1 MATKNKKIISMDELV
16 EKYGQDIVPISVGD
30 SVEVEV
36 LTKSKNKITVDVSGL
51 ASGVIP
57 EKEFSYSCNDIKTG
71 DVITASV
78 LLTENENG
86 FVILSLKQA
95 DNNRAWD
102 ILEEKKKA
110 KENVRVK
117 IKSANRGGL
126 IAEYKDTEGFIPVS
140 QLAPNNYPKVE
151 GGNQSL
157 ILKKL
162 QSFVGELMD
171 VKVISADKNSEK
183 LIFSEK
189 IAVGSIKDEDVKNL
203 ELGKEVEALITSM
216 VDFGL
221 FVKINVKK
229 KEYDGLIHYSEITWN
244 KQEDWKKNYKEGQRI
259 KAVIISLKDGRLA
272 LSIKALEKNP
282 WEKAEGKIKKGKT
295 IEGKI
300 TSITPYGAFVE
311 VMKNVEGMVHIS
323 NLGSKITDPNKVLEK
338 DKKYKFEILDLD
350 LKDKKISLKLIKLAK
365 KNKTIK
371 TQKKDV
377 KTKAKTLKSKSKNK
391 K

>member
-1 MATKNKKIISMDELV
+1 MATKTKKTVSMDELV
-16 EKYGQDIVPISVGD
+16 EKYGQDIVPITVGD

-57 EKEFSYSCNDIKTG
+57 EKEFSYSCNDIKPG
-71 DVITASV
+71 DIITASV
-78 LLTENENG
+78 LLAENENG

-95 DNNRAWD
+95 DNDRAWD
-102 ILEEKKKA
+102 ILEEKKKN
-110 KENVRVK
+110 KENIQVK

-171 VKVISADKNSEK
+171 VKVMSVDKNSEK

-203 ELGKEVEALITSM
+203 KLGKEVEALITSI

-221 FVKINVKK
+221 FVKINIEK
-229 KEYDGLIHYSEITWN
+229 KEYDGLIHYSEITWD
-244 KQEDWKKNYKEGQRI
+244 KQVDWKKNYKEGQKV

-282 WEKAEGKIKKGKT
+282 WEKAEGKIKKGDT

-323 NLGSKITDPNKVLEK
+323 NLGKKITDPNKVLEK

-350 LKDKKISLKLIKLAK
+350 LKNKKISLKLIKSEK
-365 KNKTIK
+365 KNKT
-371 TQKKDV
+371 KKIEKKV
-377 KTKAKTLKSKSKNK
+377 TKNKTKATKSKIKNK

>member
-1 MATKNKKIISMDELV
+1 MATKTKKTVSMDELV

-57 EKEFSYSCNDIKTG
+57 EKEFSYSCNDIKPG
-71 DVITASV
+71 DIITASV
-78 LLTENENG
+78 LLAENENG

-95 DNNRAWD
+95 DNDRAWD
-102 ILEEKKKA
+102 ILEEKKKN
-110 KENVRVK
+110 KENIQVK

-171 VKVISADKNSEK
+171 VKVMSVDKNSEK

-203 ELGKEVEALITSM
+203 KLGKEVEALITSI

-221 FVKINVKK
+221 FVKINIEK
-229 KEYDGLIHYSEITWN
+229 KEYDGLIHYSEITWD
-244 KQEDWKKNYKEGQRI
+244 KQVDWKKNYKEGQKV

-282 WEKAEGKIKKGKT
+282 WEKAEGKIKKGDT

-323 NLGSKITDPNKVLEK
+323 NLGKKITDPNKVLEK

-350 LKDKKISLKLIKLAK
+350 LKNKKISLKLIKSEK
-365 KNKTIK
+365 KNKT
-371 TQKKDV
+371 KKIEKKV
-377 KTKAKTLKSKSKNK
+377 TKNKTKATKSKIKNK

>member
-110 KENVRVK
+110 KENVQVK

-323 NLGSKITDPNKVLEK
+323 NLGSKITDPNKVLE
-338 DKKYKFEILDLD
+338 
-350 LKDKKISLKLIKLAK
+350 
-365 KNKTIK
+365 
-371 TQKKDV
+371 
-377 KTKAKTLKSKSKNK
+377 
-391 K
+391 